1 MPSPR
6 HDFPGLEPD
15 VSARF
20 AADVAA
26 DEKAIVEMI
35 AALRKQRKR
44 AQEELAFVL
53 GSSAGDLSRI
63 ERGLQ
68 SPTMR
73 NVLRIARAMGFRARL
88 VFEEAEGDTESARV
102 GKHAV
107 LHQRPATG

>member
-15 VSARF
+15 LSTRL

-26 DEKAIVEMI
+26 DEKSIVESI
-35 AALRKQRKR
+35 AALRKHRKR

-68 SPTMR
+68 SPTLR
-73 NVLRIARAMGFRARL
+73 NVIRIARAMGFRARI
-88 VFEEAEGDTESARV
+88 VFEEAEGETAGAKL

-107 LHQRPATG
+107 LHQRPTG

>member
-6 HDFPGLEPD
+6 HDFPGLEPAIND
-15 VSARF
+15 RF
-20 AADVAA
+20 VADVAA
-26 DEKAIVEMI
+26 DEKAIVEAI
-35 AALRKQRKR
+35 AGLRKSRKR

-73 NVLRIARAMGFRARL
+73 NVLRIARALGYRARV
-88 VFEEAEGDTESARV
+88 VFEDAEDKPAAGEAKV
-102 GKHAV
+102 GKHPV
-107 LHQRPATG
+107 VHQRA